1 MYLRDWIPW
10 RDLKMNST
18 KRREYRRHKRHE
30 KQQWKQQTFKEL
42 EEIKEDP
49 QNQNKISTPI
59 SAE

>member
-10 RDLKMNST
+10 LDLDMNIT
-18 KRREYRRHKRHE
+18 KRRKYRRHKRHE

-42 EEIKEDP
+42 EEIKEEP

-59 SAE
+59 SVE